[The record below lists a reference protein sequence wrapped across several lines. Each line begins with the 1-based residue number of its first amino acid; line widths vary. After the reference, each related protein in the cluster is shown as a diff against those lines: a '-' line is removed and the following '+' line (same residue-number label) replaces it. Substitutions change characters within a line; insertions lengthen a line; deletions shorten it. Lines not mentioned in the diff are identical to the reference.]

1 MSANPVSASLGTPTH
16 RGRLGGRRQGVPS
29 VPDPGRSP
37 RPSRPWLPTAS
48 NRSCVPGSR
57 WPLLRSA
64 AGSMSGSTLQE
75 TRDDGDDQAG
85 NGQRRTRDMRHVG
98 VPFASSESA
107 DPGRSDPEAAGPVLS
122 RICAS
127 GTRVFWMCLKVFRG
141 MNLLVAVFVTDH
153 GPINGQAGLCPRL
166 AFRCCR

>member
-1 MSANPVSASLGTPTH
+1 MPANPVPASLGTTTH

-37 RPSRPWLPTAS
+37 RPSRPWLPTAP
-48 NRSCVPGSR
+48 NRRCVPGSR
-57 WPLLRSA
+57 WPLLWSA

-85 NGQRRTRDMRHVG
+85 HGQRRTRDHAPRRG
-98 VPFASSESA
+98 SLRLLRTG
-107 DPGRSDPEAAGPVLS
+107 PGRSDPEAAGPVLS

-141 MNLLVAVFVTDH
+141 MNLLVAVFVIDH